1 MDIIQA
7 LKNSKQ
13 GDVASVEFIIDQYK
27 NYIYYEMAKYHIQD
41 KITCYEE
48 VRSNIIKAI
57 LLFEIQ

>member
-13 GDVASVEFIIDQYK
+13 GDPESVEFIINQYK
-27 NYIYYEMAKYHIQD
+27 DYIYYEMKKYHIQD
-41 KITCYEE
+41 SITCYED

-57 LLFEIQ
+57 LLFRM